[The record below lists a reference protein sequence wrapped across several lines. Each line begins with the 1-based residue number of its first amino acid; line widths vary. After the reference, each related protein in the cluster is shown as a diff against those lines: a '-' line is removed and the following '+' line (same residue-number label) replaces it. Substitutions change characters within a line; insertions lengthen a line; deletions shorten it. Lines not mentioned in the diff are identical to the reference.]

1 MHFSGLIVHNL
12 ARRKVRSALTCLGV
26 ALAVATVVSLVG
38 FSSGLE
44 QSSEEIYQGRSI
56 DLVVTRA
63 GVTQRLTSNLDE
75 QLAGRL
81 KSVPGVREVNPSL
94 TDIVSFG
101 EGSLVGIPVH
111 GWPAE
116 GFAIESLAVTRG
128 NRLSKGDEFGVMLG
142 ESLAAVL
149 AKEVGGL
156 VEIEL
161 QKFRVVGIF
170 AGTNVYENMSAVVRL
185 ADLQKLMDRPDQVT
199 EFQLILA
206 PGLAEDRQRLDVVRA
221 KIEALADERG
231 QRDGLAAQP
240 VREFVEGSTE
250 MGLARA
256 MSWGTSAIAVFIGSL
271 GMWNT
276 MMMSVLER
284 TQEIGLLKALGWQP
298 QRIIK
303 MVVFEALL
311 LCLAGAAL
319 GVVGGWLVTHL
330 FAESS
335 ALKGLLRPAVSQG
348 ALAASL
354 ILAAL
359 MGIFGSALPAM
370 RAARLSP
377 VEALHYE

>member
-12 ARRKVRSALTCLGV
+12 ARRKLRSGLTCLGV
-26 ALAVATVVSLVG
+26 ALAVATVVALVG

-44 QSSEEIYQGRSI
+44 QSSEEIYRGRSI

-63 GVTQRLTSNLDE
+63 GVTQRLTSSLDE
-75 QLAGRL
+75 QLAQKL
-81 KSVPGVREVNPSL
+81 KTVPGVREVNPSL

-111 GWPAE
+111 GWPAKS
-116 GFAIESLAVTRG
+116 FATDSLTLTRG
-128 NRLSKGDEFGVMLG
+128 NRLTDSDSYGVMLG
-142 ESLAAVL
+142 ESLATVL
-149 AKEVGGL
+149 GKDVGGE

-161 QKFRVVGIF
+161 QKFHVVGVF

-185 ADLQKLMDRPDQVT
+185 ADLQQLMDRPDQVT

-206 PGLAEDRQRLDVVRA
+206 PGLADDRTRLEIVRQ
-221 KIEALADERG
+221 KIEALADEHG
-231 QRDGLAAQP
+231 QRFGLAAQP

-298 QRIIK
+298 QRIVK
-303 MVVFEALL
+303 MVIFEALL
-311 LCLAGAAL
+311 LSVAGAVL
-319 GVVGGWLVTHL
+319 GVIAGWLVTHL

-335 ALKGLLRPAVSQG
+335 ALKGLLRPAVSQ
-348 ALAASL
+348 AALLTSLLLAATD
-354 ILAAL
+354 
-359 MGIFGSALPAM
+359 GYPRQ
-370 RAARLSP
+370 RAAGRTGLTSFAGRGP
-377 VEALHYE
+377 AL

>member
-1 MHFSGLIVHNL
+1 MQFSGLVVHNL

-75 QLAGRL
+75 QLASRL

-111 GWPAE
+111 GWPAA
-116 GFAIESLAVTRG
+116 GFATESLALTRG
-128 NRLSKGDEFGVMLG
+128 NRLAESDHLGVMLG

-149 AKEVGGL
+149 GKEVGGQ

-161 QKFRVVGIF
+161 EKFRVVGIF
-170 AGTNVYENMSAVVRL
+170 AGANVYENMSAVVRL
-185 ADLQKLMDRPDQVT
+185 VDLQQLMDRPEQVT

-221 KIEALADERG
+221 KIEALADDRG
-231 QRDGLAAQP
+231 QRYGLAAQP

-298 QRIIK
+298 QRIVK

-311 LCLAGAAL
+311 LCLAGAVL

-354 ILAAL
+354 VLAAL